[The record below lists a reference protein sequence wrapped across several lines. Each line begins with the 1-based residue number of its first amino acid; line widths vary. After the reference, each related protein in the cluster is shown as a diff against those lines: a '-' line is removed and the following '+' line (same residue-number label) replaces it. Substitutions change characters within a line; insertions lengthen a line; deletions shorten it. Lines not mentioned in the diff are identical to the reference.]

1 MRCSD
6 FDPLRGDR
14 AAARSRGHYPL
25 SLSHLDPDTL
35 SFDELTTHDLY
46 LAERKVEPT
55 SLAMVVDRLL
65 DHLPEGERECVHLT
79 VVSGMTLG
87 EAARMLEWV
96 LPSGDTD
103 RKKVARHVER
113 GLDQMRVWL
122 TSAPWIRALVGE
134 LLPQES

>member
-1 MRCSD
+1 MD
-6 FDPLRGDR
+6 DPVM
-14 AAARSRGHYPL
+14 YPPRFFTL
-25 SLSHLDPDTL
+25 FLLPLFVALFAISL
-35 SFDELTTHDLY
+35 
-46 LAERKVEPT
+46 
-55 SLAMVVDRLL
+55 
-65 DHLPEGERECVHLT
+65 G
-79 VVSGMTLG
+79 SGMPLG